1 MRLLL
6 LVSTILCCASVLH
19 AQQNR
24 YIATGGSDSG
34 NTCADAASPCQT
46 IAHTLEEAAAGDT
59 LNVAAGTY
67 TETMTITKR
76 ITIRGEG
83 AENTIIQAH
92 EEPGQADG
100 RVINVRPASQ
110 MVIIEGVTIR
120 HGNAT
125 GFSDSG
131 WGGGIFVERSD
142 LHLHNARVIDNTASR
157 GGGIY
162 ISSSSPR
169 LVNVEILRNEATQA
183 AQGGGGMFI
192 TASTS
197 APVLINTVIFGNKGQ
212 YGGGIYMNN
221 DSRPELINATIS
233 GNEAEYGGGLY
244 IWLGAHATLTNTIL
258 WGNEADEL
266 GNEIYNATSG
276 SAELSHSL
284 YRNGPD
290 DINEGGGFDL
300 IAGNLTSD
308 PLFRNAEA
316 GNLRLRAGSPAI
328 LTGSSAPYSETGAA
342 FGVFTDPDGN
352 DRIFGDAVDMGA
364 YEFDGAASSVERLA
378 DVPSGVVLHQNYPN
392 PFNPATTI
400 GFYLPETSD
409 IRLSVHDLLGR
420 EVGILA
426 QGPAAPGEHSVVFD
440 ASQLP
445 GGVYMYRLTAGS
457 HAVTRK
463 LTLVK

>member
-6 LVSTILCCASVLH
+6 LLSAIFCCASVLH

-24 YIATGGSDSG
+24 YIAMDGSDSG
-34 NTCADAASPCQT
+34 NTCADTASPCLT
-46 IAHTLEEAAAGDT
+46 ITHALEEATAGDT
-59 LNVAAGTY
+59 LNVAAGTF

-83 AENTIIQAH
+83 ADNTIIQAH
-92 EEPGQADG
+92 VEPGQADG

-131 WGGGIFVERSD
+131 WGGGIFVELAGLRM
-142 LHLHNARVIDNTASR
+142 HNARVIDNTASR

-183 AQGGGGMFI
+183 GQGGGGMFI

-197 APVLINTVIFGNKGQ
+197 APVLINTVIYGNKGQ

-244 IWLGAHATLTNTIL
+244 IWLGAHATLTNTIV
-258 WGNEADEL
+258 WGNEAEEL

-328 LTGSSAPYSETGAA
+328 MTGSSAPYSETGAA
-342 FGVFTDPDGN
+342 FGVLTDPDGN
-352 DRIFGDAVDMGA
+352 DRIFGDSVDMGA
-364 YEFDGAASSVERLA
+364 YEFDGSASSVESLS
-378 DVPSGVVLHQNYPN
+378 DVPSSVVLHQNYPN
-392 PFNPATTI
+392 PFNPSTTI
-400 GFYLPETSD
+400 GFYLPEASD
-409 IRLSVHDLLGR
+409 IRLTVHDMLGR
-420 EVGILA
+420 EVGVLA
-426 QGPAAPGEHSVVFD
+426 QGPVASGEHSVVFD

-457 HAVTRK
+457 HALTRK
-463 LTLVK
+463 LTLIK